1 MRVTR
6 ANEVPATPMEQEH
19 FSGPASRQDFGRID
33 QPPLSPLV
41 VSFRSG
47 ARTSWHRHG
56 QGQILF
62 VLEGRGRVGA
72 RGGEQAEIGPGD
84 YVYAPAGEE
93 HWHGAAEGA
102 DMRHIALSFGDTEWM
117 EPVEEG

>member
-1 MRVTR
+1 MRIAR
-6 ANEVPATPMEQEH
+6 ASEVASTPMEAEH
-19 FSGPASRQDFGRID
+19 FSGPARRQDFGRLE

-41 VSFRSG
+41 VSFESG

-56 QGQILF
+56 DGQILF

-72 RGGEQAEIGPGD
+72 RGEAASEIGPGD
-84 YVYAPAGEE
+84 FVHAPAGEE

-102 DMRHIALSFGDTEWM
+102 DMRHIALSFGDTEWL
-117 EPVEEG
+117 EPVEE